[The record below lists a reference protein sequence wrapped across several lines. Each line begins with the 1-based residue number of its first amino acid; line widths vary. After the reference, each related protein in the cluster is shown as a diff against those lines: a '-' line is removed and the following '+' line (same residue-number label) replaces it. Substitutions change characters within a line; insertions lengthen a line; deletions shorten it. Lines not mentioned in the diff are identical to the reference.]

1 MTSQHCGVLA
11 LPLSFSSKG
20 CTHFCCP
27 LHHFFPSKAMAA
39 NYPAKLSEHLRTLS
53 RQKEDD
59 LSMYREWY
67 FQRTEDTGTLDN
79 TCPCGKQGL
88 RYKCFIQN
96 EHTRQSTFVGTK
108 CIELF
113 DEEMKEVLKLV
124 HCLIS
129 SGIRG
134 KYKGLSTK
142 TNKHRFEIRANTN
155 LVTKSDFL
163 KSHLKFVPIYK
174 KGDGKWEVQVFFENM
189 GNPLDEDKFYQLR
202 IKSSRWE
209 NEHGTGVTFRV
220 IQYSED

>member
-1 MTSQHCGVLA
+1 
-11 LPLSFSSKG
+11 
-20 CTHFCCP
+20 
-27 LHHFFPSKAMAA
+27 MAA
-39 NYPAKLSEHLRTLS
+39 NYPARLSEHLRQLS
-53 RQKEDD
+53 REKEND

-67 FQRTEDTGTLDN
+67 FQRTEDTGAPDN
-79 TCPCGKQGL
+79 TCPCGQQGL

-96 EHTRQSTFVGTK
+96 KHTKRSTFVGTT

-134 KYKGLSTK
+134 KYKGFSTK

-155 LVTKSDFL
+155 LVTKSSFL

-174 KGDGKWEVQVFFENM
+174 KWDGKWEVQVFFEKM
-189 GNPLDEDKFYQLR
+189 GSPLDEDRFYRLR
-202 IKSSRWE
+202 IKSSRWKKE
-209 NEHGTGVTFRV
+209 YGPGVTFRV